1 MIQKSRAI
9 NESASRR
16 SKRQYY
22 GFQFTTSPCVGEMR
36 PEEGFGYIFSTS
48 KERDHWV
55 NLSGTDAAQG
65 LFRQAL
71 TRDEARKAYRYGHF
85 VNWEDR

>member
-1 MIQKSRAI
+1 MKMITRNRAI

-22 GFQFTTSPCVGEMR
+22 GYQFNMDA
-36 PEEGFGYIFSTS
+36 EEGPGFGYIFDTS

-55 NLSGTDAAQG
+55 NLGGTDAAQG
-65 LFRQAL
+65 RARKAL
-71 TRDEARKAYRYGHF
+71 TRDEARKVYAYGHF